1 MKRPELV
8 KKLMNEGLSGK
19 LLSNL
24 TDKQLKDLS
33 ERVLSEETLNIPKDD
48 NVSIEQAKKSGDKF
62 VTYEEESEES
72 STVNLDEL
80 VKKIAL
86 SGKYSDIV
94 DEMTP
99 DDYSDEFEFG
109 DNFISK
115 LLDDY
120 VDHKQYDDLYTL
132 FKDEYGDIILDMFR
146 SGRGSNIQEWV
157 EGIVKDNYHTEV
169 TTKKEM
175 YEMIGALSDSA
186 DALGD
191 ANRMFDVD
199 EQSPQP
205 SEPDTDTP
213 VREKPTTKP
222 GKPKRENPFEP
233 KHKPKPKAVLPKQLS
248 FSSLGIELK
257 QAAE

>member
-8 KKLMNEGLSGK
+8 KKLMNEGLSEK

-33 ERVLSEETLNIPKDD
+33 ERVLSEATYE
-48 NVSIEQAKKSGDKF
+48 VSADKVDSIKGKVGDKD
-62 VTYEEESEES
+62 VIKVSEE
-72 STVNLDEL
+72 DEL
-80 VKKIAL
+80 VV
-86 SGKYSDIV
+86 SEEDTQEGEV
-94 DEMTP
+94 DEV
-99 DDYSDEFEFG
+99 
-109 DNFISK
+109 N
-115 LLDDY
+115 
-120 VDHKQYDDLYTL
+120 
-132 FKDEYGDIILDMFR
+132 
-146 SGRGSNIQEWV
+146 EWV
-157 EGIVKDNYHTEV
+157 EGLVKSNYHPEV

-191 ANRMFDVD
+191 ANRMFSVD

-205 SEPDTDTP
+205 SEPDTDAP

-248 FSSLGIELK
+248 FASLGIELK

>member
-8 KKLMNEGLSGK
+8 KKLMNEGLSEK

-48 NVSIEQAKKSGDKF
+48 KPSIDQAKKGGQSF
-62 VTYEEESEES
+62 VTYEEDSVGELCEVCEKEPCSCETNE
-72 STVNLDEL
+72 VN
-80 VKKIAL
+80 
-86 SGKYSDIV
+86 
-94 DEMTP
+94 
-99 DDYSDEFEFG
+99 
-109 DNFISK
+109 
-115 LLDDY
+115 
-120 VDHKQYDDLYTL
+120 
-132 FKDEYGDIILDMFR
+132 
-146 SGRGSNIQEWV
+146 EWV
-157 EGIVKDNYHTEV
+157 EGLVKSNYHPEV

-191 ANRMFDVD
+191 ANRMFSVD

-205 SEPDTDTP
+205 SEPDTDAP

-248 FSSLGIELK
+248 FASLGIELK

>member
-48 NVSIEQAKKSGDKF
+48 KSAVDLAKKSGKTF
-62 VTYEEESEES
+62 ETYEEDSIGELCEVCEKEPCCCE
-72 STVNLDEL
+72 TNEVN
-80 VKKIAL
+80 
-86 SGKYSDIV
+86 
-94 DEMTP
+94 
-99 DDYSDEFEFG
+99 
-109 DNFISK
+109 
-115 LLDDY
+115 
-120 VDHKQYDDLYTL
+120 
-132 FKDEYGDIILDMFR
+132 
-146 SGRGSNIQEWV
+146 EWV
-157 EGIVKDNYHTEV
+157 EGLVKSNYHPEV

-191 ANRMFDVD
+191 ANRMFSVD

-205 SEPDTDTP
+205 SEPDTDAP

-248 FSSLGIELK
+248 FASLGIELK

>member
-8 KKLMNEGLSGK
+8 KKLMNEGLSEK

-33 ERVLSEETLNIPKDD
+33 ERVLSEATYE
-48 NVSIEQAKKSGDKF
+48 VSADKVDSIKGKVGDKD
-62 VTYEEESEES
+62 VIKVSEE
-72 STVNLDEL
+72 DEL
-80 VKKIAL
+80 EV
-86 SGKYSDIV
+86 SEEDTQEGEV
-94 DEMTP
+94 DEV
-99 DDYSDEFEFG
+99 
-109 DNFISK
+109 N
-115 LLDDY
+115 
-120 VDHKQYDDLYTL
+120 
-132 FKDEYGDIILDMFR
+132 
-146 SGRGSNIQEWV
+146 EWV
-157 EGIVKDNYHTEV
+157 EGLVKSNYHPEV

-191 ANRMFDVD
+191 ANRMFSVD

-205 SEPDTDTP
+205 SEPDTDAP

-222 GKPKRENPFEP
+222 GKPKRENTVEP

-248 FSSLGIELK
+248 FASLGIELK

>member
-8 KKLMNEGLSGK
+8 KKLMNEGLSEK

-33 ERVLSEETLNIPKDD
+33 ERVLSEATYE
-48 NVSIEQAKKSGDKF
+48 VSADKVDSIKGKVGDKD
-62 VTYEEESEES
+62 VIKVSEE
-72 STVNLDEL
+72 DEL
-80 VKKIAL
+80 EV
-86 SGKYSDIV
+86 SEEDTQEGEV
-94 DEMTP
+94 DEV
-99 DDYSDEFEFG
+99 
-109 DNFISK
+109 N
-115 LLDDY
+115 
-120 VDHKQYDDLYTL
+120 
-132 FKDEYGDIILDMFR
+132 
-146 SGRGSNIQEWV
+146 EWV
-157 EGIVKDNYHTEV
+157 EGLVKSNYHPEV

-191 ANRMFDVD
+191 ANRMFSVD

-205 SEPDTDTP
+205 SEPDTDAP

-222 GKPKRENPFEP
+222 GKPKRENPFET

-248 FSSLGIELK
+248 FASLGIELK

>member
-19 LLSNL
+19 LLSNS

-48 NVSIEQAKKSGDKF
+48 KPSIDQAKKGGQAF
-62 VTYEEESEES
+62 VTYEQDSVGDGEFKVHMMYDPK
-72 STVNLDEL
+72 T
-80 VKKIAL
+80 
-86 SGKYSDIV
+86 GKGYKAEKPEDH
-94 DEMTP
+94 ERM
-99 DDYSDEFEFG
+99 
-109 DNFISK
+109 SK
-115 LLDDY
+115 LGY
-120 VDHKQYDDLYTL
+120 VHEKP
-132 FKDEYGDIILDMFR
+132 K
-146 SGRGSNIQEWV
+146 NINEVNEWV
-157 EGIVKDNYHTEV
+157 EGLVKSNYHPEV

-191 ANRMFDVD
+191 ANRMFSVD

-205 SEPDTDTP
+205 SEPDTDAP

-248 FSSLGIELK
+248 FASLGIELK

>member
-8 KKLMNEGLSGK
+8 KKLMNEGLSEK

-33 ERVLSEETLNIPKDD
+33 ERVLSEATYE
-48 NVSIEQAKKSGDKF
+48 VSADKVDSIKGKVGDKD
-62 VTYEEESEES
+62 VIKVSEEDELEVPEEETQEGE
-72 STVNLDEL
+72 
-80 VKKIAL
+80 
-86 SGKYSDIV
+86 V
-94 DEMTP
+94 DEV
-99 DDYSDEFEFG
+99 
-109 DNFISK
+109 N
-115 LLDDY
+115 
-120 VDHKQYDDLYTL
+120 
-132 FKDEYGDIILDMFR
+132 
-146 SGRGSNIQEWV
+146 EWV
-157 EGIVKDNYHTEV
+157 EGLVKSNYHPEV

-191 ANRMFDVD
+191 ANRMFSVD

-205 SEPDTDTP
+205 SEPDTDAP

-248 FSSLGIELK
+248 FASLGIELK

>member
-48 NVSIEQAKKSGDKF
+48 KPSIDQAKKGGQAF
-62 VTYEEESEES
+62 VTYEEDSVGELCEVCEKEPCCCE
-72 STVNLDEL
+72 TNEVN
-80 VKKIAL
+80 
-86 SGKYSDIV
+86 
-94 DEMTP
+94 
-99 DDYSDEFEFG
+99 
-109 DNFISK
+109 
-115 LLDDY
+115 
-120 VDHKQYDDLYTL
+120 
-132 FKDEYGDIILDMFR
+132 
-146 SGRGSNIQEWV
+146 EWV
-157 EGIVKDNYHTEV
+157 EGLVKSNYHPEV

-175 YEMIGALSDSA
+175 YEMIGSLSDSA

-191 ANRMFDVD
+191 SKRMFSSDGNIVD

-205 SEPDTDTP
+205 SEPDTDAP

-248 FSSLGIELK
+248 FASLGIELK

>member
-48 NVSIEQAKKSGDKF
+48 KPSIDQAKKGGQAF
-62 VTYEEESEES
+62 VTYEQDSVGDGEFKVHMMYDPK
-72 STVNLDEL
+72 T
-80 VKKIAL
+80 
-86 SGKYSDIV
+86 GKGYKAEKPEDH
-94 DEMTP
+94 ERM
-99 DDYSDEFEFG
+99 
-109 DNFISK
+109 SK
-115 LLDDY
+115 LGY
-120 VDHKQYDDLYTL
+120 VHEKP
-132 FKDEYGDIILDMFR
+132 KSVNEV
-146 SGRGSNIQEWV
+146 NEWV
-157 EGIVKDNYHTEV
+157 EGLVKSNYHPEV

-191 ANRMFDVD
+191 ANRMFSVD

-205 SEPDTDTP
+205 SEPDTDAP

-248 FSSLGIELK
+248 FASLGIELK

>member
-8 KKLMNEGLSGK
+8 KKLMNEGLSEK

-33 ERVLSEETLNIPKDD
+33 ERVLSEATYE
-48 NVSIEQAKKSGDKF
+48 VSADKVDSIKGKVGDKD
-62 VTYEEESEES
+62 VIKVSEE
-72 STVNLDEL
+72 DEL
-80 VKKIAL
+80 EV
-86 SGKYSDIV
+86 SEEDTQEGEV
-94 DEMTP
+94 DEV
-99 DDYSDEFEFG
+99 
-109 DNFISK
+109 N
-115 LLDDY
+115 
-120 VDHKQYDDLYTL
+120 
-132 FKDEYGDIILDMFR
+132 
-146 SGRGSNIQEWV
+146 EWV
-157 EGIVKDNYHTEV
+157 EGLVKSNYHPEV

-191 ANRMFDVD
+191 ANRMFSVD

-205 SEPDTDTP
+205 SEPDTDAP

-233 KHKPKPKAVLPKQLS
+233 KHKPKPKAKLPKQLS
-248 FSSLGIELK
+248 FDSIGLDLK
-257 QAAE
+257 MAAE

>member
-8 KKLMNEGLSGK
+8 KKLMNEGLSEK

-33 ERVLSEETLNIPKDD
+33 ERVLSEATYE
-48 NVSIEQAKKSGDKF
+48 VSADKVDSIKGKVGDKD
-62 VTYEEESEES
+62 VIKVSEE
-72 STVNLDEL
+72 DEL
-80 VKKIAL
+80 EV
-86 SGKYSDIV
+86 SEEDTQEGEV
-94 DEMTP
+94 DEV
-99 DDYSDEFEFG
+99 
-109 DNFISK
+109 N
-115 LLDDY
+115 
-120 VDHKQYDDLYTL
+120 
-132 FKDEYGDIILDMFR
+132 
-146 SGRGSNIQEWV
+146 EWV
-157 EGIVKDNYHTEV
+157 EGLVKSNYHPEV

-191 ANRMFDVD
+191 ANRMFSVD

-205 SEPDTDTP
+205 SEPDTDAP

-248 FSSLGIELK
+248 FASLGIELK

>member
-8 KKLMNEGLSGK
+8 KKLMNEGLSEK

-33 ERVLSEETLNIPKDD
+33 ERVLSEATYE
-48 NVSIEQAKKSGDKF
+48 VSADKVDSIKGKVGDKD
-62 VTYEEESEES
+62 VIKVSEE
-72 STVNLDEL
+72 DEL
-80 VKKIAL
+80 EV
-86 SGKYSDIV
+86 SEEDTQEGEV
-94 DEMTP
+94 DEV
-99 DDYSDEFEFG
+99 
-109 DNFISK
+109 N
-115 LLDDY
+115 
-120 VDHKQYDDLYTL
+120 
-132 FKDEYGDIILDMFR
+132 
-146 SGRGSNIQEWV
+146 EWV
-157 EGIVKDNYHTEV
+157 EGLVKSNYHPEV

-191 ANRMFDVD
+191 ANRMFSVD

-205 SEPDTDTP
+205 SEPDTDAP

-233 KHKPKPKAVLPKQLS
+233 KHKQKPKAVLQKQLS
-248 FSSLGIELK
+248 FASLGIELK

>member
-8 KKLMNEGLSGK
+8 KKLMNEGLSEK

-33 ERVLSEETLNIPKDD
+33 ERVLSEATYE
-48 NVSIEQAKKSGDKF
+48 VSADKVDSIKGKVGDKD
-62 VTYEEESEES
+62 VIKVSEE
-72 STVNLDEL
+72 DEL
-80 VKKIAL
+80 EVSEEDTKE
-86 SGKYSDIV
+86 GEV
-94 DEMTP
+94 DEV
-99 DDYSDEFEFG
+99 
-109 DNFISK
+109 N
-115 LLDDY
+115 
-120 VDHKQYDDLYTL
+120 
-132 FKDEYGDIILDMFR
+132 
-146 SGRGSNIQEWV
+146 EWV
-157 EGIVKDNYHTEV
+157 EGLVKSNYHPEV

-191 ANRMFDVD
+191 ANRMFSVD

-205 SEPDTDTP
+205 SEPDTDAP

-248 FSSLGIELK
+248 FASLGIELK